1 MKPAPVFR
9 PLRADSQANSLAVLG
24 YRTDA
29 SYLELTNEADMR
41 QSAAQHLLNVLSCV
55 TDLDE
60 FTASELAG
68 CFLAV
73 RLLSSD
79 ARTLYDAACDC
90 RRREHQAS
98 KGIGQASEVHGL
110 HTVKH
115 ARAGQ

>member
-60 FTASELAG
+60 FTAAELAG

-79 ARTLYDAACDC
+79 ARTLYDGACDC
-90 RRREHQAS
+90 RRREHQAAMS
-98 KGIGQASEVHGL
+98 AAEGHGR
-110 HTVKH
+110 HAAKH
-115 ARAGQ
+115 ARAAQ